1 MVLKCA
7 EVFIN
12 SQLMGI
18 LKLHKGNRLSFEYDL
33 AYASHPHSIP
43 LSFSM
48 PLTQQR
54 HGDTRVRNFLW
65 GLFPDNDAVLRQW
78 GRELQVTL
86 SHPFDLAVSI
96 GHDFAGALHFGDPAQ
111 ATSGMRCLTQ
121 SELIELLDG
130 LVRNP
135 ARSRAEFTQG
145 RFSLAGA
152 QAKTALR
159 KIGSNWY
166 LPWGREAT
174 THILKP
180 MVASHPEGYAYNE
193 HYCHTLA
200 RKIGLHTAL
209 SQVEVIGQHTVFISQ
224 RYDRFLLPEGKI
236 VRLHQEDL
244 CQALSVHPS
253 EKYESEGGP
262 GIVQIMQLLLSAKD
276 GRAARAAFMDAI
288 LFNYLILGTDA
299 HAKNYGLIYG
309 RNGDFSLAPLYD
321 VSSFLPYL
329 SQNKDQRFA
338 MRIGR
343 HYKDRSILKG
353 NFTTLCKQCHYPAA
367 QFWAQANRMLLN
379 FESAMPEV
387 ESLLREQKSWNTLLM
402 TLSEALKHRLQ
413 IARQLFSS

>member
-1 MVLKCA
+1 
-7 EVFIN
+7 
-12 SQLMGI
+12 
-18 LKLHKGNRLSFEYDL
+18 
-33 AYASHPHSIP
+33 
-43 LSFSM
+43 
-48 PLTQQR
+48 
-54 HGDTRVRNFLW
+54 
-65 GLFPDNDAVLRQW
+65 
-78 GRELQVTL
+78 
-86 SHPFDLAVSI
+86 
-96 GHDFAGALHFGDPAQ
+96 
-111 ATSGMRCLTQ
+111 MRCLTQ

-224 RYDRFLLPEGKI
+224 RYDRFLLLEGKSFA
-236 VRLHQEDL
+236 HQEDL
-244 CQALSVHPS
+244 CQALAVHPS
-253 EKYESEGGP
+253 EKYES
-262 GIVQIMQLLLSAKD
+262 
-276 GRAARAAFMDAI
+276 GRPRYCSDYAIALVGQRWAAARAAFMDAI

-321 VSSFLPYL
+321 VSVFCLFATEQGSAFACGSVGIIKTVLFLKVIL
-329 SQNKDQRFA
+329 RRSV
-338 MRIGR
+338 R
-343 HYKDRSILKG
+343 HYRLLSFGLKRIV
-353 NFTTLCKQCHYPAA
+353 CC
-367 QFWAQANRMLLN
+367 
-379 FESAMPEV
+379 
-387 ESLLREQKSWNTLLM
+387 
-402 TLSEALKHRLQ
+402 
-413 IARQLFSS
+413 